1 MIRVGCVG
9 LGYWG
14 PNILRA
20 FLALKGCQVKW
31 VCDTDQA
38 KLSRIAA
45 TYPQL
50 FPTENYEELLQ
61 DSGLDAVAVA
71 TPSPHHYPMAKA
83 ALEAGKHV
91 FVEKPLAM
99 ERDEGRHLI
108 QLANARGKI
117 LMVGHLLL
125 YHPAVRKLKDFIQ
138 AGELG
143 QLYYIYSTRVNL
155 GQVKREENALLS
167 FAPHDISVFLYLL
180 DSHPVEVSAIGKDYL
195 QQGVEDV
202 VFFTLRFP
210 GGALAHCHVSWLD
223 PHKVRKFTVVGS
235 KKMAVFDDMESSEK
249 IRIYDKGVEQHSHFT
264 TFGEFLSLRFGD
276 IYVPRLDMREP
287 LALECQHFLECI
299 EKGSRPL
306 SDGENGLRVL
316 EVLDAANR
324 SLKEQGRP
332 IPVRVDSFS
341 REDE

>member
-1 MIRVGCVG
+1 
-9 LGYWG
+9 
-14 PNILRA
+14 
-20 FLALKGCQVKW
+20 
-31 VCDTDQA
+31 
-38 KLSRIAA
+38 
-45 TYPQL
+45 
-50 FPTENYEELLQ
+50 
-61 DSGLDAVAVA
+61 
-71 TPSPHHYPMAKA
+71 MAKA

-91 FVEKPLAM
+91 FVEKPLAIG
-99 ERDEGRHLI
+99 RDEGRHLT

-180 DSHPVEVSAIGKDYL
+180 DSYPVEVSAIGKDYL

-210 GGALAHCHVSWLD
+210 EGALAHCHVSWLD

-299 EKGSRPL
+299 EKGGRPL

-316 EVLDAANR
+316 EIIDAANR

-332 IPVRVDSFS
+332 ISVRVDSFS

>member
-31 VCDTDQA
+31 ACDIDQA
-38 KLSRIAA
+38 RLGKIAA
-45 TYPQL
+45 AFPQL
-50 FPTENYEELLQ
+50 SSAGAFEELLR
-61 DSGLDAVAVA
+61 DPDLDAVAIA
-71 TPSPHHYPMAKA
+71 TPAPQHYPMARA
-83 ALEAGKHV
+83 ALESGKHV

-99 ERDEGRHLI
+99 KRDEAQHLI
-108 QLANARGKI
+108 QLASSRGKI

-125 YHPAVRKLKDFIQ
+125 YHPAVRKLKDFIRT
-138 AGELG
+138 GEMG

-167 FAPHDISVFLYLL
+167 FAPHDISVMLHLL
-180 DSHPVEVSAIGKDYL
+180 DAYPVEVSAIGKDYL

-210 GGALAHCHVSWLD
+210 DGILAHCHVSWLD
-223 PHKVRKFTVVGS
+223 PHKIRKFTVVGS

-249 IRIYDKGVEQHSHFT
+249 IRIYDRGVEHHPDFS

-276 IYVPRLDMREP
+276 IHIPRVEMQEP
-287 LALECQHFLECI
+287 LALECQHFLDCI
-299 EKGSRPL
+299 ENGRRPL
-306 SDGENGLRVL
+306 SDGENGLQVL
-316 EVLDAANR
+316 EVIEAANR

-332 IPVRVDSFS
+332 VPVQG
-341 REDE
+341 

>member
-1 MIRVGCVG
+1 MICVGCVG

-20 FLALKGCQVKW
+20 FLALKGCRVKW
-31 VCDTDQA
+31 ACDTDQA
-38 KLSRIAA
+38 KLNRIAT

-50 FPTENYEELLQ
+50 SPTGRYEELLQ
-61 DSGLDAVAVA
+61 DEGLDAVAIA
-71 TPSPHHYPMAKA
+71 TPAAQHYGMAKA

-108 QLANARGKI
+108 QLAHARGKI

-125 YHPAVRKLKDFIQ
+125 FHPAVRKLKEFIRT
-138 AGELG
+138 GELG

-167 FAPHDISVFLYLL
+167 FAPHDISVILHLL
-180 DSHPVEVSAIGKDYL
+180 DSYPIEVSAVGQDYL
-195 QQGVEDV
+195 QEGVEDV

-210 GGALAHCHVSWLD
+210 NWVLAHCHVSWLD
-223 PHKVRKFTVVGS
+223 PHKIRKFTVVGS
-235 KKMAVFDDMESSEK
+235 KKMAVFDDMESAEK
-249 IRIYDKGVEQHSHFT
+249 IRIYDRGVEHHPGFSS
-264 TFGEFLSLRFGD
+264 FGEFVSLRFGD
-276 IYVPRLDMREP
+276 ITIPRVEMREP
-287 LALECQHFLECI
+287 LVLECQHFLECI

-316 EVLDAANR
+316 EVISATNR
-324 SLKEQGRP
+324 SLMEQGRP
-332 IPVRVDSFS
+332 ISIHYDSPS
-341 REDE
+341 HGG